1 MSQTGRILVLFIVL
15 MGSLVWATDAPK
27 TSAPATKD
35 ISIDMVAQ
43 IKVGTATMDQ
53 VTELWGAPLR
63 VMNDLDCHVEGYQG
77 ETWEYIGHDASGSVK
92 IDVQFDREGIARLI
106 AKSAAK
112 GPVVVL
118 ASAPLTSHSH
128 MH

>member
-1 MSQTGRILVLFIVL
+1 MSRTGRMLVLTIAL

-35 ISIDMVAQ
+35 ISIDTVAQ
-43 IKVGTATMDQ
+43 IKVGTTTMDQ

-106 AKSAAK
+106 AKSAAR

-118 ASAPLTSHSH
+118 ASAPLPSHSH